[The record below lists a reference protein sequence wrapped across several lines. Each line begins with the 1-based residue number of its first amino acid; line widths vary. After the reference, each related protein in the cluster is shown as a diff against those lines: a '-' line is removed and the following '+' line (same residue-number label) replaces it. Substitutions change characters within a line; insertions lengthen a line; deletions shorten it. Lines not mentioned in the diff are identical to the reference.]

1 MECQSHLESVSIKEL
16 KPRKRGNSA
25 GWTQS
30 NLSKGT
36 PTPIRASMEQTSTLA
51 THTQNPTKLEQNLT
65 QIILSSKSFQD
76 TLSGLAQ
83 AIAEALG
90 AEGCLIVAQPD
101 DRPGSPPISW
111 YASDAIPPFPS
122 AAEILTLFNQASFQL
137 ERDNLEPL
145 VIPELPSQSFKLSRL
160 ARSSHQDA
168 GATQP
173 KTPLTAS
180 RSKFSPVR
188 SILALKTQFQGQVN
202 GLVILLRSQPYHW
215 KDSDVQLL
223 KTLSPQVAIAL
234 SQTHLEQQVHQ
245 QIRYQNLINQLT
257 TAIRNNWDLNRTFQL
272 AIEGT
277 AAALQVDRGMILLF
291 KYTDPLH
298 RHRQTAGIPKTKAR
312 IAAQWTRTPQDSKGN
327 SRSSETALGIDG
339 SFWASDCS
347 LCQQIL
353 LGQPEVA
360 LLDTPDW
367 LQEVA
372 QSAEKHTAEKPNLT
386 APTIASI
393 FCPGDLPSLLLV
405 PLENQGTILGCL
417 SLQHQYQRSWSPE
430 EVVFVKLVAAQL
442 STAIIQSRT
451 MQQIQAVVQ
460 ERTAQLQR
468 SLEVQAKLYEKT
480 RQQVEQLRQLNEE
493 REEFLSTVSHEL
505 RTPLTSMTL
514 AIRMLRQANL
524 SPERQEKY
532 LDILEQQCIQET
544 QLINDLL
551 ALRKLESSSATA
563 AQLQR
568 LDIRYLIRDIA
579 QSIEEEMT
587 ERGLILE
594 LDLPSQALMIHTEA
608 DSVSRIVME
617 LLTNAKKY
625 SQPNSVVR
633 LQVTQ
638 AAPGLGSQPGHI
650 MLQLHNSGDGISPEE
665 LPHIFD
671 KFRRGR
677 GVTKQ
682 AIQGT
687 GLGLALVKG
696 LVEHLGGTI
705 VASSHPHEQNQS
717 WDTCFTV
724 SLPQFPSEEM
734 QAIS

>member
-1 MECQSHLESVSIKEL
+1 
-16 KPRKRGNSA
+16 
-25 GWTQS
+25 
-30 NLSKGT
+30 
-36 PTPIRASMEQTSTLA
+36 MEQTSTLA
-51 THTQNPTKLEQNLT
+51 TQPQDPTKLEQNLT

-90 AEGCLIVAQPD
+90 VEGCLIVAQPN
-101 DRPGSPPISW
+101 DRPGSTPISW

-122 AAEILTLFNQASFQL
+122 PTEILTLFNQASFQL

-145 VIPELPSQSFKLSRL
+145 VIPDLHPPSFKLSRS
-160 ARSSHQDA
+160 ARSSHRDA
-168 GATQP
+168 GETPP
-173 KTPLTAS
+173 KIPPTAS
-180 RSKFSPVR
+180 HSQFSPVR
-188 SILALKTQFQGQVN
+188 SVLALNTQFQGQVN

-298 RHRQTAGIPKTKAR
+298 RHRQTSGIPKTKAR
-312 IAAQWTRTPQDSKGN
+312 IAAQWMRTPQDSKGN
-327 SRSSETALGIDG
+327 PRSSETALGIDG

-367 LQEVA
+367 IQEVA
-372 QSAEKHTAEKPNLT
+372 QSAKKHTAEKN

-393 FCPGDLPSLLLV
+393 FCSSVLPSLLLV

-417 SLQHQYQRSWSPE
+417 SLQHQHQRSWSPE
-430 EVVFVKLVAAQL
+430 EIVFVKLVAAQL

-480 RQQVEQLRQLNEE
+480 RQQVEQLRQLTEE

-587 ERGLILE
+587 EQGLILE

-650 MLQLHNSGDGISPEE
+650 MLKLHNIGDGISPEE

-705 VASSHPHEQNQS
+705 VASSHPQEQNQA
-717 WDTCFTV
+717 WDTCF
-724 SLPQFPSEEM
+724 
-734 QAIS
+734 